1 MQKRVIRR
9 RKPLVKESET
19 RPKTTTVLSFNAT
32 IISNNT
38 DDQLREFMVN
48 FCIENS
54 SFAVYEKVV
63 PNSGFPGGKFIKE
76 SKATSPETGKPYTP
90 DEVHIGATIVVNG
103 WKFKL
108 GKPSEATLKIIESRP
123 ETFTMS
129 NMKTIREPFNRR
141 MKGHRDE
148 IEKSFAEC
156 DPHNHGKVT
165 RDQLRQILEKN
176 NISLG
181 EQEFLILF
189 RKYQFAGSELFLYKD
204 FLADS

>member
-90 DEVHIGATIVVNG
+90 DEVHIGATIVAA
-103 WKFKL
+103 
-108 GKPSEATLKIIESRP
+108 S
-123 ETFTMS
+123 
-129 NMKTIREPFNRR
+129 
-141 MKGHRDE
+141 
-148 IEKSFAEC
+148 
-156 DPHNHGKVT
+156 T
-165 RDQLRQILEKN
+165 RDLDFIGSIIFLTSKLVARIEGKF
-176 NISLG
+176 IPIDSLN
-181 EQEFLILF
+181 
-189 RKYQFAGSELFLYKD
+189 
-204 FLADS
+204 